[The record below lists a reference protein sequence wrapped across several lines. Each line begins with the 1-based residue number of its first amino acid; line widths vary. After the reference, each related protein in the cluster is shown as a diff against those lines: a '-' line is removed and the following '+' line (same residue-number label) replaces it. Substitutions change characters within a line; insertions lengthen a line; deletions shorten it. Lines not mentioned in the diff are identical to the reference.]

1 MRQTPF
7 PWCLIQH
14 LLFPQ
19 TCILCGQV
27 TINRDFSQV
36 CSGCLEG
43 LRPIQEP
50 VCLVCGQPLPGGIY
64 SFADTCSSCRSDPP
78 AFDMARAWGPYQ
90 GELRELLRSLKYHNL
105 KPLTRPLSG
114 LLETV
119 FDLQFPNSFDFI
131 IPVPLHKKRLAQRGY
146 DQARL
151 LSRELSSRTGIPTLE
166 GVARSKDTLPQH
178 GLSSTRRRQNMA
190 GAFTLKKEL
199 PLENSRI
206 LVLDDVFTTGSTVS
220 ALCKCLRRRFTIEF
234 IGVLTV
240 ARAIR
245 HGPI

>member
-1 MRQTPF
+1 MRRTPL
-7 PWCLIQH
+7 PWRYIQH

-36 CSGCLEG
+36 CYECLDG
-43 LRPIQEP
+43 IRPIPEP
-50 VCLVCGQPLPGGIY
+50 VCMVCGQPLPGGIY
-64 SFADTCSSCRSDPP
+64 SYADTCSSCRLDPP

-90 GELRELLRSLKYHNL
+90 GELRTLLRSLKYQNL
-105 KPLTRPLSG
+105 KPLAGPLSG

-119 FDLQFPNSFDFI
+119 FDLQFSNSFDWI
-131 IPVPLHKKRLAQRGY
+131 IPVPLHKKRLVTRGY
-146 DQARL
+146 DQAML
-151 LSRELSSRTGIPTLE
+151 LSRELSARTGIPTLE
-166 GVARSKDTLPQH
+166 CAIRDKNTLPQH
-178 GLSSTRRRQNMA
+178 GLSSTRRKINMA
-190 GAFTLKKEL
+190 GAFTLKKGL
-199 PLENSRI
+199 DLENSQV

-220 ALCKCLRRRFTIEF
+220 SLCKCLRRQFSIKF